1 MDKQKAFKGMVIGLA
16 CVVLLGLT
24 GFIFYQN
31 QQIKKLSQSAES
43 ATPLKDK
50 TTREAN
56 LIPNATPI
64 KTSAQNAS
72 VSKKQGYHSENDI
85 EELNYQL
92 NASEEEL
99 DMAQKRLSDEQKKK
113 AEIKKAQIELQKKY
127 MKDPSMKKS
136 MRDMMS
142 VQYSDL
148 FKELNL
154 SPEKLEKFKDLLADE
169 MVAQQ
174 EAYMDV
180 GGFGEPLSKE
190 KQDELNKRSE
200 ALNKEYEDKK
210 NELLGNSDF
219 GKYKTYSER
228 MSERYYVTSFM
239 DSLDTTEKL
248 TEGQK
253 SNLIEAMHSESKSLR
268 DEYKKNDKAEQPAD
282 MYDEKGIARM
292 MEMQDRR
299 SEAYLKAT
307 KGILSASQTEQFK
320 NYLKRQRDLFESS
333 MKMLALTNVS
343 QNSQKDNDKQSK

>member
-1 MDKQKAFKGMVIGLA
+1 MEKQRASKGLIIGLA
-16 CVVLLGLT
+16 CVVFLGLI
-24 GFIFYQN
+24 GYAFYQN
-31 QQIKKLSQSAES
+31 QQIKKLTQPVESSA
-43 ATPLKDK
+43 PLKNK
-50 TTREAN
+50 TVKDAT
-56 LIPNATPI
+56 LIQNATLM

-72 VSKKQGYHSENDI
+72 MSNEQRKSSGNEI
-85 EELNYQL
+85 EELSYQL
-92 NASEEEL
+92 DASEEEL
-99 DMAQKRLSDEQKKK
+99 DMAQKRLSDEQRKK

-136 MRDMMS
+136 MRDNMA
-142 VQYSDL
+142 VQYNDL

-169 MVAQQ
+169 MIAQQ

-180 GGFGEPLSKE
+180 GGFGESLSKE
-190 KQDELNKRSE
+190 KQDELKKRSE

-268 DEYKKNDKAEQPAD
+268 DEYKKNADSEQSTD
-282 MYDEKGIARM
+282 MYDEKNIARTI
-292 MEMQDRR
+292 EMQDRR
-299 SEAYLKAT
+299 GDAYLKAT
-307 KGILSASQTEQFK
+307 KGILSSSQTEQFK
-320 NYLKRQRDLFESS
+320 TYLKRQRDLVESS
-333 MKMLALTNVS
+333 MKMQAMMNGS
-343 QNSQKDNDKQSK
+343 QSSQKNNDKQSK